1 MSGFSDKKEKL
12 SKIFLKLN
20 NMLETEL
27 QDMFENGTELEK
39 KLYQEELKNQELQDK
54 ILDLENKNKD
64 LNERLKSKSASA
76 IWANMQVQLQ
86 EKDKQIEDIKKDLEF
101 YKRNYTAKP
110 LENKSVYE
118 NNNNKQ
124 SEISKQNVKQEVN
137 VEVKQ
142 EVKQE
147 MKPEV
152 KQEVEQ
158 IEIEVV
164 KVEEVEEVKE
174 VKKKKK
180 KTKSKKVEVV
190 DESVLDDLEK
200 ELLN

>member
-86 EKDKQIEDIKKDLEF
+86 EKDKLIEDIKKDLEF

-118 NNNNKQ
+118 NNNNKL
-124 SEISKQNVKQEVN
+124 SEISKQNVKQEV
-137 VEVKQ
+137 KQ
-142 EVKQE
+142 EIKQE
-147 MKPEV
+147 I

-174 VKKKKK
+174 GKKKKK
-180 KTKSKKVEVV
+180 KTKSKKVEVL

>member
-1 MSGFSDKKEKL
+1 
-12 SKIFLKLN
+12 
-20 NMLETEL
+20 
-27 QDMFENGTELEK
+27 
-39 KLYQEELKNQELQDK
+39 
-54 ILDLENKNKD
+54 
-64 LNERLKSKSASA
+64 
-76 IWANMQVQLQ
+76 MQVQLQ

-137 VEVKQ
+137 VEIKQ
-142 EVKQE
+142 EVNVEVKQE
-147 MKPEV
+147 IKQEIKQEV

-158 IEIEVV
+158 IGIE
-164 KVEEVEEVKE
+164 VEEVEEVKE

>member
-64 LNERLKSKSASA
+64 LNDRLKSKSASA

-142 EVKQE
+142 EVK
-147 MKPEV
+147 PEI

-158 IEIEVV
+158 IGID
-164 KVEEVEEVKE
+164 VEEVKE

>member
-39 KLYQEELKNQELQDK
+39 KLYREEIKNKELEDK

-64 LNERLKSKSASA
+64 LNERLKSKTASA

-118 NNNNKQ
+118 NNNKQ
-124 SEISKQNVKQEVN
+124 TETSKSNIKLNIIHEVIQEIKQ
-137 VEVKQ
+137 
-142 EVKQE
+142 
-147 MKPEV
+147 
-152 KQEVEQ
+152 
-158 IEIEVV
+158 EIEV
-164 KVEEVEEVKE
+164 EVEEVKE
-174 VKKKKK
+174 EIKKKKK
-180 KTKSKKVEVV
+180 KTKSKKVELI
-190 DESVLDDLEK
+190 DNSVLDDLEK